1 MMSQHLNPEFKI
13 VDGISARPFASTST
27 TATTPASSV
36 PPPHE
41 HASRQIT
48 TLAHRHRRSPV
59 RTQPT
64 QRDLHQNHLLAR
76 LHESHRPRD
85 VAVSVLFAF
94 KLADARQTL
103 SQRSH
108 IRPQRLRER
117 LPERLL
123 LHLSRHRAPLSD
135 QPYSCVRAPRPR
147 PSPPALAAAVAAAVF
162 ARRDTSTAIVPST
175 PSIASRTLS
184 THRSHRISTMN
195 SNVRAFV
202 AIASLVDDLSLEL
215 DDDPCAHDEST
226 VSVAVPP
233 CVTAS
238 RGIDT
243 RDTIA
248 RIRSSLDRRASRDG
262 VDACML
268 TSALVTLIPARHSL
282 VRHARAHVFVLDRA
296 RETDRVSPV
305 RREVRED
312 DERGD
317 DDAIVVD
324 LSRSLEGC

>member
-1 MMSQHLNPEFKI
+1 LCP
-13 VDGISARPFASTST
+13 RASTASV
-27 TATTPASSV
+27 TA
-36 PPPHE
+36 
-41 HASRQIT
+41 
-48 TLAHRHRRSPV
+48 
-59 RTQPT
+59 
-64 QRDLHQNHLLAR
+64 
-76 LHESHRPRD
+76 
-85 VAVSVLFAF
+85 
-94 KLADARQTL
+94 
-103 SQRSH
+103 
-108 IRPQRLRER
+108 
-117 LPERLL
+117 
-123 LHLSRHRAPLSD
+123 
-135 QPYSCVRAPRPR
+135 
-147 PSPPALAAAVAAAVF
+147 PALAVVVAVAVF

-202 AIASLVDDLSLEL
+202 AIASLVDDSALEL
-215 DDDPCAHDEST
+215 DDDF
-226 VSVAVPP
+226 VSPRRIRPFLRRGVPP

-262 VDACML
+262 VDARML
-268 TSALVTLIPARHSL
+268 TSALFDPHSRARIHSL

-312 DERGD
+312 DERGRRRRD
-317 DDAIVVD
+317 RRRFVSIARG
-324 LSRSLEGC
+324 LLNHE